1 MKDQAGKKIVGIEP
15 GAGVVKASEKA
26 VKDYNLD
33 GWEVETSSSGAMA
46 TTLGQAMKKKD
57 DIVVTGWSPHWK
69 FQKYDLKYLKDP
81 KGSFGEAEHIN
92 TMARKDLKKD
102 SPKAY
107 EILDNF
113 NWKTKDMEEVMLDI
127 QEGTSPKK
135 AAAKWVDDNQDK
147 VKEWT
152 KDSDSDK

>member
-1 MKDQAGKKIVGIEP
+1 MLFR
-15 GAGVVKASEKA
+15 S
-26 VKDYNLD
+26 
-33 GWEVETSSSGAMA
+33 
-46 TTLGQAMKKKD
+46 KD